1 MVLLYMHFL
10 VLFRGIRMKVF
21 FILLI
26 LALLASSC
34 GFRKYVW
41 FISLGYGAAVA
52 LIGAGL
58 LFLYSDGLTAGTL
71 LQCVLFIVYGCRLS
85 GYLAYRDLKTAYN
98 RRMKGEVKSDKGVSF
113 AAKTGIWISAAV
125 LYVLQTS
132 PVLFRLADQ
141 KGTDVFCLIGL
152 LLSAAGLTLETSAD
166 LQKNRA
172 KKKNPGRFVDTGL
185 FRMVRCPNYFGEMV
199 FWTGVF
205 VSGLNVY
212 HTAAEWIC
220 SILGYA
226 GIIYV
231 MFGGAR
237 RLEIRQDKNYGDDP
251 EYRKYKA
258 TTPIMIPFFPI
269 YSVKRHKWLVA

>member
-1 MVLLYMHFL
+1 MKAFL
-10 VLFRGIRMKVF
+10 
-21 FILLI
+21 ILLI
-26 LALLASSC
+26 LALLASAC

-58 LFLYSDGLTAGTL
+58 LVLFRNALSAGTV
-71 LQCVLFIVYGCRLS
+71 LQCVLLIVYGCRLS
-85 GYLAYRDLKTAYN
+85 GYLVYRDLKTAYT

-113 AAKTGIWISAAV
+113 AAKTGIWISAAL

-132 PVLFRLADQ
+132 PVLFRLADR
-141 KGTDVFCLIGL
+141 KGTDAFCAAGL
-152 LLSAAGLTLETSAD
+152 LLSLAGLILETTAD

-185 FRMVRCPNYFGEMV
+185 FRMVRFPNYFGEMV

-205 VSGLNVY
+205 LSGVNVC

-220 SILGYA
+220 SVAGYA

-251 EYRKYKA
+251 DYQKYKS
-258 TTPIMIPFFPI
+258 TTPIMIPFLPI
-269 YSVKRHKWLVA
+269 YSVKKHKWLVA

>member
-1 MVLLYMHFL
+1 MHFQ

-58 LFLYSDGLTAGTL
+58 LFLYSDSLTAGTL